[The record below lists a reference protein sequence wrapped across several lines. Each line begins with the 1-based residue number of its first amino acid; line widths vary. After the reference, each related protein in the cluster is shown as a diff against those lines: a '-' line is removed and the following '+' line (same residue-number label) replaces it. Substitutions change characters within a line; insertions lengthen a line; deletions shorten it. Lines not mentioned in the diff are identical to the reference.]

1 VRAESA
7 EEVAAAITRLPGFD
21 LQARVDQ
28 NMVVASVV
36 REDSAAAP
44 ARAQAEGDQLLPQR
58 ARFRAFRPADRPS
71 PSSSVSPS
79 SSSEPPLATPT
90 PQAPPSA
97 VPPQPR
103 SIERTAPA
111 GPSAPSVPM
120 MRASASAPAPPPAE
134 R

>member
-1 VRAESA
+1 MELSADFSEVSLTRVAYNEAWLTVRAESA

-71 PSSSVSPS
+71 PSSSSPPS
-79 SSSEPPLATPT
+79 SPSEPPLATPT
-90 PQAPPSA
+90 P
-97 VPPQPR
+97 
-103 SIERTAPA
+103 
-111 GPSAPSVPM
+111 
-120 MRASASAPAPPPAE
+120 
-134 R
+134 